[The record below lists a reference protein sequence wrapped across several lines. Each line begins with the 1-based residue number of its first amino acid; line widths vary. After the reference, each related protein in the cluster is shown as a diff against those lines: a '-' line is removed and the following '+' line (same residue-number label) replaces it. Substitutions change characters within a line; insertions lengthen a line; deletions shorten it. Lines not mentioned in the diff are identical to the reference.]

1 MNIVTKYYQRRPM
14 ALLLIILLIISVT
27 FSCIGISSFLTLLNQ
42 LNNINSYYTT
52 IAVPIGLKRADID
65 VYRDGM
71 SFALDFDDIQGSLDK
86 DLVKKDAN
94 GTVINYSQQ
103 SLLEAALNAPQVL
116 DSERSGFLSA
126 YLLNAKGISSGSYNR
141 AQYVEA
147 FDGYTHSM
155 CVLAVECVSANK
167 GEMYGIPR
175 GTVSFRIL
183 DCVSMMDSYC
193 PEELIGE
200 KISFDANNMVWTAD
214 GELLFEEGKTY
225 IIRGFYKDYT
235 AVRSEPEI
243 DENGLASMK
252 YLVSD
257 MQPNNF
263 KFTTDV
269 LNNCTSYKT
278 ADDSQTVI
286 YFPGLR
292 NFTIQRGNGNYY
304 CSPDDILP
312 YFAEYEGDV
321 WEFIESEEGKIW
333 KETIIPMTEMNQN
346 SCGVVFIDNLDNLCN
361 FNTGRAS
368 VIEGRAFT
376 DREYE
381 DGSNVC
387 LVSTTF
393 AIQNGLNIGDS
404 LEFDFYDTTVIQAEI
419 NVTYEFSQE
428 LGTVYQ
434 VLPLTEESRIGVTK
448 SYEIIGIYS
457 APEWDIASQD
467 FTAETVFVPKNSME
481 NIEQYTEYSIPFLN
495 TVTIENGSEEEF
507 EAYMSTQSRVED
519 AMSNT
524 FFSWLELDEDGIEQ
538 FKSNNTMA
546 GKFIYFNQ
554 NYDATLMSNEAM
566 VENATYLLII
576 SSVVF
581 IIAMLIYYIVLM
593 NKLNPIVRSMRLVG
607 MSKISAFGKLQGT
620 FIFIDIAVVVI
631 GTVISALIFDYV
643 SNTIFERTFELSL
656 NTMVFTAA
664 VQVGVLVA
672 AGIIFSVFTVS
683 KNLMRKKH

>member
-1 MNIVTKYYQRRPM
+1 MNPVTKYYQRRQLT
-14 ALLLIILLIISVT
+14 LLLIILLIISVT

-42 LNNINSYYTT
+42 LKNIDSYYTT
-52 IAVPIGLKRADID
+52 IAVPMGLKRENID
-65 VYRDGM
+65 VKVGGLF
-71 SFALDFDDIQGSLDK
+71 FALDAEDIQGSLDK
-86 DLVKKDAN
+86 DLVKKDVN
-94 GTVINYSQQ
+94 GVVISYSQQ
-103 SLLEAALNAPQVL
+103 SLLEAALDAPQVL
-116 DSERSGFLSA
+116 ASERSGFLSA
-126 YLLNAKGISSGSYNR
+126 HLLNSKGISSGSYNR

-193 PEELIGE
+193 PEELIGQV
-200 KISFDANNMVWTAD
+200 ISFDANNMVWTFD

-252 YLVSD
+252 YLYMD

-278 ADDSQTVI
+278 SDDSQSIV
-286 YFPGLR
+286 YFPGLK
-292 NFTIQRGNGNYY
+292 NFTIQRGDGNFY

-321 WEFIESEEGKIW
+321 WDFIESDAGKVW
-333 KETIIPMTEMNQN
+333 KDTIIPMAELNQN
-346 SCGVVFIDNLDNLCN
+346 SCGVVFTDNLNNLYN

-376 DREYE
+376 EQEYK
-381 DGSNVC
+381 DGSDVC
-387 LVSTTF
+387 LVSVAF
-393 AIQNGLNIGDS
+393 AVQNGLNIGDT
-404 LEFDFYDTTVIQAEI
+404 LEFDFYDTVVVQSEAA
-419 NVTYEFSQE
+419 VTYEFAQAIGS
-428 LGTVYQ
+428 VYQ
-434 VLPLTEESRIGVTK
+434 VLPLTEEARIGVTK
-448 SYEIIGIYS
+448 SYEVIGIYS
-457 APEWDIASQD
+457 APEWDIGSQD
-467 FTAETVFVPKNSME
+467 FCAETIFVPKNSME
-481 NIEQYTEYSIPFLN
+481 NVAQYTEYSIPFLN
-495 TVTIENGSEEEF
+495 TVTIENGSEAEF
-507 EAYMSTQSRVED
+507 EAYMAAQSRVNDVLEH
-519 AMSNT
+519 T
-524 FFSWLELDEDGIEQ
+524 FFSMLELDEAGIEQ
-538 FKSNNTMA
+538 FKTDNTMA

-566 VENATYLLII
+566 FENASYLLTI

-581 IIAMLIYYIVLM
+581 FIAMLIYYIVLM
-593 NKLNPIVRSMRLVG
+593 NKLHPIIRSMRLLGV
-607 MSKISAFGKLQGT
+607 SKLSVFGKIQLT
-620 FIFIDIAVVVI
+620 FISVDIFVVAVGSI
-631 GTVISALIFDYV
+631 LSALIFGYV
-643 SNTIFERTFELSL
+643 SNTIFERTFELAL
-656 NTMVFTAA
+656 DTMMFTA
-664 VQVGVLVA
+664 VIQILCLIVVG
-672 AGIIFSVFTVS
+672 GFFSAFTANR
-683 KNLMRKKH
+683 NLMSKK